1 MEMKGKRERRKEMN
15 RLDQIKDR
23 FRRGFSLTNCEDERW
38 LISEVERLNMV
49 LSEAEKRYNQMVD
62 EIRGILRRESYAGI
76 VTEHDLYKLEAMLPP
91 DAGEDE
97 GKGITKANLLSQMKI
112 NIFSKSR
119 SIEDDKSSADAGGEE
134 GK

>member
-1 MEMKGKRERRKEMN
+1 MSGEIMTEEELNDYLKTILDPDFKISSFDKR
-15 RLDQIKDR
+15 LA
-23 FRRGFSLTNCEDERW
+23 LTIRHYQSAN
-38 LISEVERLNMV
+38 VEIH
-49 LSEAEKRYNQMVD
+49 ERYNQMVD
-62 EIRGILRRESYAGI
+62 EIRGIMRRDSYAGF

-119 SIEDDKSSADAGGEE
+119 SIEDDKSSTDAGEE
-134 GK
+134 KGK